1 MQASVGLQIG
11 ATDKRDDD
19 TGARRKGC
27 DAKLGSRCDAELG
40 ASVSATEQA
49 ARLFIL
55 LLADLLLPPPP
66 SESLGSST
74 IELRRDED

>member
-55 LLADLLLPPPP
+55 LLADLLPP